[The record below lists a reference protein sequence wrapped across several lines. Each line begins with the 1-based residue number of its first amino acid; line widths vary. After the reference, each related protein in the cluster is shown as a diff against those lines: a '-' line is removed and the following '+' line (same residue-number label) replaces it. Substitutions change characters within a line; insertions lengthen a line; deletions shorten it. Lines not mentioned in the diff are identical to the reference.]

1 GIDDAKISVIPN
13 AVNRDLFRPGD
24 RAAARADLGIAP
36 DVRLVVCVAMLVYG
50 KGQHLLL
57 NAVTRLRMKYPDL
70 RLALVGAPSHEPRYP
85 QLLQK
90 LIAQGGLAEVVNL
103 PGPQSPQHVVKWLQ
117 AADLFALPSFDEG
130 CCNAV
135 LEAMACGVPVVTTP
149 VGDNAVLVDAP
160 RRGLLVPIDDAGA
173 LAAGLGAALGRAW
186 DRAEIARHPQGDS
199 SDAGGR

>member
-1 GIDDAKISVIPN
+1 LERPILQTRWRASQMLWALRECTGIVCVSHSLKELAVAHGIDDAKISVIPN

-135 LEAMACGVPVVTTP
+135 LEAMAC
-149 VGDNAVLVDAP
+149 
-160 RRGLLVPIDDAGA
+160 
-173 LAAGLGAALGRAW
+173 
-186 DRAEIARHPQGDS
+186 
-199 SDAGGR
+199 